1 MKLNNR
7 NVKLSAEIPTSS
19 LADIVFLLLIFFL
32 VSTSMNPD
40 KGLGLTLPPPGEEVK
55 VLTTNVLNIFIN
67 AQGKVLFKDEVVEI
81 EDIER
86 LVRSEIAENPKL
98 IISLQTDLK
107 AKYEYM
113 IAVLDQ
119 LKLADAKKISL
130 ATPDL

>member
-1 MKLNNR
+1 VKLNNR